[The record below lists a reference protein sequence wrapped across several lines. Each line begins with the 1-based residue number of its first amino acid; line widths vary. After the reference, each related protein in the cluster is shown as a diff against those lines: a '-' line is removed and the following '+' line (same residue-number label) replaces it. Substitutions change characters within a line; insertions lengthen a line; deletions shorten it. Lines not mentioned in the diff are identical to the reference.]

1 MKARL
6 NSASLCVTITLLSA
20 LVGGCGPLGG
30 DNTSNTNVQPSPQ
43 PVASPAF
50 PKPTVPDAVK
60 SPAKIALIR
69 PTNPDDRLRVIKSGR
84 NDPFLKLADAKGTDG
99 KDDGKP
105 KNEAKPKEEK
115 LTPQE
120 KYLKHATS
128 SYDRFLDKISEAY
141 VKPNKSK
148 VSGSSSSIASSGGTS
163 SGGINLPSLPSK
175 PDLAGVK
182 VTGVVEIAGMPRAIV
197 EAPDEKTSRTV
208 GIGDSLSGGKL
219 YVKNID
225 LSNRAEPMV
234 IFQQGDTQFAVAVGR
249 EPVLI
254 ASAPTGSGNP
264 LRPVKG
270 LYSTR
275 VR

>member
-20 LVGGCGPLGG
+20 LVGGCNPLGG

-50 PKPTVPDAVK
+50 PQPTVPDAVK
-60 SPAKIALIR
+60 SPAKIALTR

-84 NDPFLKLADAKGTDG
+84 NDPFLKLAEAKGDAK
-99 KDDGKP
+99 DDSKS
-105 KNEAKPKEEK
+105 KNEAKPKEK

-120 KYLKHATS
+120 QYLKHATS

-141 VKPNKSK
+141 VKPDQTKST
-148 VSGSSSSIASSGGTS
+148 GSSSSGNSSIAS

-219 YVKNID
+219 YVKSID

-234 IFQQGDTQFAVAVGR
+234 IFQQGDTQFSVAVGR
-249 EPVLI
+249 EPVLM
-254 ASAPTGSGNP
+254 ASASTGPKTP
-264 LRPVKG
+264 LRPVRG
-270 LYSTR
+270 LYSTQ

>member
-30 DNTSNTNVQPSPQ
+30 DNTSNNVQPSPQ

-50 PKPTVPDAVK
+50 PKPTVPSAVK
-60 SPAKIALIR
+60 SPAKIALTR

-84 NDPFLKLADAKGTDG
+84 NDPFLKLADSKGTDG
-99 KDDGKP
+99 KDDKS
-105 KNEAKPKEEK
+105 KNEAKPKEK

-128 SYDRFLDKISEAY
+128 SYDRFLDKVSEAY
-141 VKPNKSK
+141 VKPNQNKG
-148 VSGSSSSIASSGGTS
+148 SGSSSSIASSSSIGS

-175 PDLAGVK
+175 PDLAAVK

-234 IFQQGDTQFAVAVGR
+234 IFQQGNTQFSVAVGR

>member
-50 PKPTVPDAVK
+50 PKPTVPDTVK
-60 SPAKIALIR
+60 SPAKIALTR

-84 NDPFLKLADAKGTDG
+84 NDPFLKLADSKGTDG
-99 KDDGKP
+99 EDDGKP
-105 KNEAKPKEEK
+105 KNEAKPKEK

-141 VKPNKSK
+141 IKPNKSK
-148 VSGSSSSIASSGGTS
+148 ASPSSNSIAS

-234 IFQQGDTQFAVAVGR
+234 IFQQGDTQFSVAVGR
-249 EPVLI
+249 EPVLM
-254 ASAPTGSGNP
+254 ASASTGSGKS
-264 LRPVKG
+264 LRPVRG
-270 LYSTR
+270 LYSTQ

>member
-20 LVGGCGPLGG
+20 LVGGCNPLGG

-50 PKPTVPDAVK
+50 PKPMVPDGVK
-60 SPAKIALIR
+60 SPAKIALTR

-99 KDDGKP
+99 KDDKS
-105 KNEAKPKEEK
+105 KNEAKPKEK

-120 KYLKHATS
+120 QYLKHATS
-128 SYDRFLDKISEAY
+128 SYDRFLDKVSEAY
-141 VKPNKSK
+141 IKPDKTK
-148 VSGSSSSIASSGGTS
+148 GAGSSSSIASSGGTS

-219 YVKNID
+219 YVKSID

-234 IFQQGDTQFAVAVGR
+234 IFQQGDTQFSVAVGR
-249 EPVLI
+249 EPVLM
-254 ASAPTGSGNP
+254 ASAATGSGRP
-264 LRPVKG
+264 LRPVRG
-270 LYSTR
+270 LYSTQTR
-275 VR
+275 

>member
-60 SPAKIALIR
+60 SPAKIALTR

-84 NDPFLKLADAKGTDG
+84 NDPFLKLADSKTDAKEDG
-99 KDDGKP
+99 KS
-105 KNEAKPKEEK
+105 KNGAKPKEEK

-141 VKPNKSK
+141 VKPDKNKG
-148 VSGSSSSIASSGGTS
+148 SGSSSSIASSGG
-163 SGGINLPSLPSK
+163 IN
-175 PDLAGVK
+175 
-182 VTGVVEIAGMPRAIV
+182 
-197 EAPDEKTSRTV
+197 
-208 GIGDSLSGGKL
+208 
-219 YVKNID
+219 
-225 LSNRAEPMV
+225 
-234 IFQQGDTQFAVAVGR
+234 F
-249 EPVLI
+249 
-254 ASAPTGSGNP
+254 
-264 LRPVKG
+264 
-270 LYSTR
+270 
-275 VR
+275 

>member
-6 NSASLCVTITLLSA
+6 NSAPLWVTITLLSA
-20 LVGGCGPLGG
+20 LVGGCGSSGG
-30 DNTSNTNVQPSPQ
+30 DNTSTNVQPSPQ

-50 PKPTVPDAVK
+50 PKPTVPDTVK
-60 SPAKIALIR
+60 SPAKIALTR

-84 NDPFLKLADAKGTDG
+84 NDPFLRLADAKDAAS

-105 KNEAKPKEEK
+105 EDKAKPKEK
-115 LTPQE
+115 LTPEE

-141 VKPNKSK
+141 IKPNKTK
-148 VSGSSSSIASSGGTS
+148 GSGNSSSTAS

-175 PDLAGVK
+175 PELAAVK

-208 GIGDSLSGGKL
+208 GVGDSLSGGKL

-234 IFQQGDTQFAVAVGR
+234 IFQQGDTQFSVAVGR
-249 EPVLI
+249 EPVLM
-254 ASAPTGSGNP
+254 ASAATGSGRP
-264 LRPVKG
+264 LRPVRG
-270 LYSTR
+270 LYSTQTR
-275 VR
+275 

>member
-60 SPAKIALIR
+60 SPAKIALTR

-84 NDPFLKLADAKGTDG
+84 NDPFLKLADSKTDAKE
-99 KDDGKP
+99 DGKP
-105 KNEAKPKEEK
+105 TNEAKPKEK

-141 VKPNKSK
+141 VKPNKNK
-148 VSGSSSSIASSGGTS
+148 GSGSSSSIASSGGM
-163 SGGINLPSLPSK
+163 NLPSLPSK

-234 IFQQGDTQFAVAVGR
+234 IFQQGDTQFSVAVGR
-249 EPVLI
+249 EPVLM
-254 ASAPTGSGNP
+254 ASASTGSGNP
-264 LRPVKG
+264 LRPVRG